1 MADSRRGRSGASV
14 TADVAELTALYD
26 EGRYSEAITLGE
38 SMLVFDSSTPGFGMI
53 RFHIAMSYLQL
64 GRPQQGKQL
73 VAEARAYFEAAGDTV
88 MVVDC
93 MNAEASVAFLEQRW
107 DAVAHA
113 MTALAAC
120 RNLKPVPPVL
130 EARVLFTLAST
141 NLAAG
146 EWESAIKFFEESL
159 ERAGSVLDMRRH
171 AKALGGLGF
180 AHHELGHFD
189 KAAMYTERSLALF
202 ETLRDLVSLMRAENN
217 MGFFLISTGEL
228 RSARAH
234 LERALELWEQTGR
247 PSGTNAVL
255 TSLCALCFAE
265 GDIAQASACADQ
277 ALELAERDDEGVF
290 ELEARIWKGR
300 IAERL
305 GDGQLADREFELAL
319 RRAERLQIRGR
330 TVQVHAAYAEVL
342 EGRGDLRRAC
352 DQLKAALL
360 IAPSGSDLDF
370 GYLTAGSQ
378 DARRFS

>member
-1 MADSRRGRSGASV
+1 MVELAD
-14 TADVAELTALYD
+14 LYD
-26 EGRYSEAITLGE
+26 RGSYDEAIALGE
-38 SMLVFDSSTPGFGMI
+38 SMLESDSSKAERGMVQ
-53 RFHIAMSYLQL
+53 FHVGMSYLQL

-73 VAEARAYFEAAGDTV
+73 IAEARAYFEAARDEV

-107 DAVAHA
+107 DAVERAT
-113 MTALAAC
+113 TALAAC
-120 RNLKPVPPVL
+120 RSLKPVPPVL

-146 EWESAIKFFEESL
+146 DWEASIKFYEESL
-159 ERAGSVLDMRRH
+159 ERAGSVVDMRRH

-189 KAAMYTERSLALF
+189 KARLYTERSVALF

-217 MGFFLISTGEL
+217 MGFVLLSLGEL
-228 RSARAH
+228 RSARTH
-234 LERALELWEQTGR
+234 LERAFELWEQTGR

-255 TSLCALCFAE
+255 ASLCALCFAE
-265 GDIAQASACADQ
+265 GDIAQATAFADQ
-277 ALELAERDDEGVF
+277 ALELAERDDEGVY

-305 GDGQLADREFELAL
+305 GDRQQADREFELAL
-319 RRAERLQIRGR
+319 RRAERLQISGR

-352 DQLKAALL
+352 DQLKAALS
-360 IAPSGSDLDF
+360 ITQPASDP
-370 GYLTAGSQ
+370 AV
-378 DARRFS
+378 AI